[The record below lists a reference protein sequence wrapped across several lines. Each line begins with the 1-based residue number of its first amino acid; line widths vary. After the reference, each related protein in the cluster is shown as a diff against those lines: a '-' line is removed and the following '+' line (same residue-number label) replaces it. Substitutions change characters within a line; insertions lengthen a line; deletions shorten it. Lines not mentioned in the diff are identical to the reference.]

1 MKSGG
6 EEEEDMMV
14 MGEEEGGGRG
24 DWKKREM
31 EVQKNKKET
40 KEEND

>member
-1 MKSGG
+1 MKSG

-14 MGEEEGGGRG
+14 MGEEKGGGRG

-31 EVQKNKKET
+31 EVQKNEKET